1 MVRAGGMGLVWQVT
15 VNIRSLQ
22 ILKYLGSRLLKKK
35 VYQSLVY
42 IGSTIFREIY
52 YILQSLPDQEQLLGY
67 LKASSI
73 LTFLTARLTIS
84 KAQ

>member
-1 MVRAGGMGLVWQVT
+1 MGLVWQVT

-67 LKASSI
+67 LKASI

>member
-67 LKASSI
+67 LKASI